1 MDVENAKA
9 QLTVILRRM
18 ARHIIAAVK
27 SAWSAIKRHIR
38 PVRKHRAPS
47 APWRS
52 QALVRKITPA
62 TYIPVRRRD
71 PSALKRQRR

>member
-1 MDVENAKA
+1 MNTDEIKT

-18 ARHIIAAVK
+18 AQQIIDAVK
-27 SAWSAIKRHIR
+27 SVWSAIKRHIR

-62 TYIPVRRRD
+62 TYIPVRRHAHRKQ
-71 PSALKRQRR
+71 SR